1 MKKIKI
7 QELTEENFAP
17 FGKVLTTKDRPYGG
31 AEGVYKW
38 YEKQAQIDDAHTV
51 SVNLLTA
58 IHRDMVCSLFE
69 SHQKT
74 EEVIL
79 PLTGG
84 IIVAGIPEGEPH
96 KDRVEA
102 LLIPLGMGISWKP
115 GAWHYAPYPL
125 DEEVTCA
132 VIFRHGTGQDDAVMH
147 ELEEITLEL

>member
-84 IIVAGIPEGEPH
+84 IIVAGIPE
-96 KDRVEA
+96 D
-102 LLIPLGMGISWKP
+102 
-115 GAWHYAPYPL
+115 APYPL